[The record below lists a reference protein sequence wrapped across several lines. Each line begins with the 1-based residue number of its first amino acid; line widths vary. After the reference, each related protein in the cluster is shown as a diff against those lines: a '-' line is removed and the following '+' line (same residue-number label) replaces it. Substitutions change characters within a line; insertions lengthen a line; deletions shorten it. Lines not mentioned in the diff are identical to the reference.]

1 MKKLTF
7 IGIIIALLGIIAA
20 LCFFKMIPTGKILA
34 EGYDI
39 RGVDVSSYQG
49 EIDWAVL
56 SEQGIDFAFIKATE
70 GSTYVDE
77 RFSDNF
83 MKASETKLLI
93 GAYHFFSYDSSGESQ
108 ADNFIRTVP
117 KQTGMIAPVIDLEF
131 YGQYNN
137 SPKKSADVV
146 KEVTAMADELLK
158 YYGIKPIIYVT
169 QKSYRLYIK
178 DTELENYS
186 LWIRN
191 VYFKPM
197 FTSEWAFWQYC
208 DTEELEGYNGDEEKI
223 DMNVFYGNTDD
234 LKNYTI
240 KE

>member
-1 MKKLTF
+1 MSKLRY
-7 IGIIIALLGIIAA
+7 IGILIALLGTAAA
-20 LCFFKMIPTGKILA
+20 LCYFKVIPTGKLLA
-34 EGYDI
+34 KGYNI

-56 SEQGIDFAFIKATE
+56 SEQDIDFAFIKATE
-70 GSTYVDE
+70 GSGYVDE
-77 RFSDNF
+77 RFDDNF
-83 MKASETKLLI
+83 KQAAQTKLTI
-93 GAYHFFSYDSSGESQ
+93 GAYHFFSFDSSGVSQ
-108 ADNFIRTVP
+108 ADNYIKTVP
-117 KQTGMIAPVIDLEF
+117 KQKGMLAPVIDLEF
-131 YGQYNN
+131 YGQYT
-137 SPKKSADVV
+137 STPKSVGDVV
-146 KEVTAMADELLK
+146 KEVTSMADKLEE
-158 YYGIKPIIYVT
+158 YYGIKPIIYAT

-178 DTELENYS
+178 DTELEKYP

-197 FTSEWAFWQYC
+197 FTSKWAFWQYC

-223 DMNVFYGNTDD
+223 DMNVFYGNMDD

>member
-1 MKKLTF
+1 MSKLRY
-7 IGIIIALLGIIAA
+7 IGILIALLSTAAA
-20 LCFFKMIPTGKILA
+20 LCYFKVIPTGKLLA
-34 EGYDI
+34 KGYDI

-49 EIDWAVL
+49 EIDWGVL

-77 RFSDNF
+77 RFADNF
-83 MKASETKLLI
+83 MKVSETKLII
-93 GAYHFFSYDSSGESQ
+93 GAYHFFSFESSGESQ
-108 ADNFIRTVP
+108 ADNFIKTVP
-117 KQTGMIAPVIDLEF
+117 KQKGMIAPVIDLEF
-131 YGQYNN
+131 YGQYT
-137 SPKKSADVV
+137 STPKSVGDVV
-146 KEVTAMADELLK
+146 KELTSMADKLEE
-158 YYGIKPIIYVT
+158 YYGIKPMIYVT

-178 DTELENYS
+178 DTELEKYP

-197 FTSEWAFWQYC
+197 FTSEWVFWQYC

-223 DMNVFYGNTDD
+223 DMNVFYGNMDD